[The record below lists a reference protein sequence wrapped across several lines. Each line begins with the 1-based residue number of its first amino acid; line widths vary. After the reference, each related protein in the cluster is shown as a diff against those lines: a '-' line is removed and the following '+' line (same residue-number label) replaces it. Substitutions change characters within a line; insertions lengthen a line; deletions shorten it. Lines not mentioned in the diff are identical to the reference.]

1 MRFLLPSKEDI
12 RTWGRCFS
20 LYPGATA
27 TGSSERNMPP
37 RADGGLRAAI
47 PLQGADHAKRL
58 CDESGLVPTIPESD
72 SRRIDEFQVFRL
84 GLTGYKF
91 ETSFRGAVK
100 WFTNCNL
107 QCLDEDRVLSVL
119 SAENH
124 LGSWVTSDIE
134 EVSLLV
140 DKATVYEL
148 LSAPS
153 EPVFVSAASQFH

>member
-1 MRFLLPSKEDI
+1 MRFLSPSIEDI
-12 RTWGRCFS
+12 RAWGRCFS

-27 TGSSERNMPP
+27 TGSSERNMAP
-37 RADGGLRAAI
+37 RADGALSAAI

-58 CDESGLVPTIPESD
+58 CETSGLAPTTLESD
-72 SRRIDEFQVFRL
+72 SRQIDEFQVFRL

-100 WFTNCNL
+100 WLTNCNL

-119 SAENH
+119 SAETY
-124 LGSWVTSDIE
+124 LGSSITSSIE

-148 LSAPS
+148 LSVPS
-153 EPVFVSAASQFH
+153 ERVFASAASQFH